1 MSKKLLRKKI
11 LSYRK
16 NNYNNLTL
24 KYCLLKNIL
33 KKLNLSKNIKIGG
46 YVPINYE
53 IDSLI
58 IQKLKMKLKKKL
70 WNYVLDFQ
78 YINI

>member
-33 KKLNLSKNIKIGG
+33 KKLNLSRNIKIGG
-46 YVPINYE
+46 YIPINYE
-53 IDSLI
+53 IDSLKNKAQI
-58 IQKLKMKLKKKL
+58 HKYNKL
-70 WNYVLDFQ
+70 NSV
-78 YINI
+78 